1 MVFGEVFSR
10 FLKESPVAVMVAAL
24 MEHVLAPE
32 KINAIFA
39 RNARIQ
45 YERDVLFS
53 TTVDVMSEVVCGV
66 RPAVNAAYRRKKKHE
81 EIRVSIG
88 SLYEKIQGV
97 EERVSRALVRE
108 TAAEMA
114 DVVRHLGGSCTP
126 LLVGYRVKILDGNAL
141 AKTERRVKE
150 SRTSTAGPLPGKAL
164 VVLEPELGLLS
175 DVFCCEDGHA
185 QERSLLPQVLET
197 VERRDLWIA
206 DRNFCTAGFLFSLH
220 EKRAAFVIR
229 RHGNL
234 SCEEVGALRLCGAV
248 EGGEVFEQGVAVRT
262 ERGRILRLRQV
273 VVRLETPTRDGESE
287 IRILTNLPA
296 EAADAVKVAELYRKR
311 WRIEIHQ
318 PQYPHTAVSFRAA

>member
-10 FLKESPVAVMVAAL
+10 FLKESPVAVMVGVL

-32 KINAIFA
+32 KLDAVFA
-39 RNARIQ
+39 RNAPIQ
-45 YERDVLFS
+45 YEREVLFS

-66 RPAVNAAYRRKKKHE
+66 RPSVNAAYRRKKKDE

-88 SLYEKIQGV
+88 SLYEKLQGV
-97 EERVSRALVRE
+97 EARVSRALVRE

-114 DVVRHLGGSCTP
+114 GVVRHLGGSCMP

-150 SRTSTAGPLPGKAL
+150 SRMRTAGPLPGIAL

-197 VERRDLWIA
+197 VERRDLWLA
-206 DRNFCTAGFLFSLH
+206 DRNF
-220 EKRAAFVIR
+220 
-229 RHGNL
+229 
-234 SCEEVGALRLCGAV
+234 
-248 EGGEVFEQGVAVRT
+248 
-262 ERGRILRLRQV
+262 
-273 VVRLETPTRDGESE
+273 
-287 IRILTNLPA
+287 
-296 EAADAVKVAELYRKR
+296 
-311 WRIEIHQ
+311 
-318 PQYPHTAVSFRAA
+318 